1 MADTDGQQSDI
12 IMGAPIVLHLPA
24 ARREEERTKN
34 QIRMHP
40 RARPLNLSTVR
51 FGVPLKLMNLGEIRK
66 TNLKGR
72 VVGKCTRCV
81 MRFESRKRRPALAA
95 PVLQEACSVTG
106 RTHEQLLE
114 DAKGTR
120 GVRGVSYVSPSS
132 KGGEF
137 RQRFKVGQTLG
148 RGAFSTVKL
157 ATNRETKAKFA
168 VKIMNTGPGGKA
180 SLVIAKR
187 ELAILRKLSHEAIMK
202 VEAAFEEGGKM
213 YIVSEL
219 LPGGELLQSLV
230 NRGTYTEQDARACF
244 EKLALALAHIHAKGI
259 VHRDIKLENLM
270 LKEPGDVTSVQ
281 LIDFGM
287 AKHVDIPELSTSV
300 VGTPIYVAPEVLTA
314 ARQAGVNPYGPPVD
328 MWSAGV
334 VLHIL
339 LAGYPPFMSDSEP
352 ELFNL
357 IRAASFS
364 MDDAVWAS
372 VSPEAKALLH
382 GLLEPD
388 TSKRLTAAQVLA
400 HPWFTGTQNAVL
412 SGALANMANT
422 LAQKLRSVMR
432 SAVLAGSAAL
442 RRMSS
447 HRRFSTTD
455 TPSSGATT
463 SAHNP
468 LSPRPVL
475 TRAINSVPR
484 FQSRRDDAVESPDVR
499 HNNMKL
505 SLHRRTQSMKQR

>member
-1 MADTDGQQSDI
+1 
-12 IMGAPIVLHLPA
+12 
-24 ARREEERTKN
+24 
-34 QIRMHP
+34 
-40 RARPLNLSTVR
+40 
-51 FGVPLKLMNLGEIRK
+51 
-66 TNLKGR
+66 
-72 VVGKCTRCV
+72 
-81 MRFESRKRRPALAA
+81 
-95 PVLQEACSVTG
+95 
-106 RTHEQLLE
+106 
-114 DAKGTR
+114 
-120 GVRGVSYVSPSS
+120 
-132 KGGEF
+132 
-137 RQRFKVGQTLG
+137 
-148 RGAFSTVKL
+148 
-157 ATNRETKAKFA
+157 
-168 VKIMNTGPGGKA
+168 
-180 SLVIAKR
+180 
-187 ELAILRKLSHEAIMK
+187 
-202 VEAAFEEGGKM
+202 M

-230 NRGTYTEQDARACF
+230 NRGTYTEQDARVGSAQRMHASQLHASHYPTAETLPPFHTLEMCWFPQACF